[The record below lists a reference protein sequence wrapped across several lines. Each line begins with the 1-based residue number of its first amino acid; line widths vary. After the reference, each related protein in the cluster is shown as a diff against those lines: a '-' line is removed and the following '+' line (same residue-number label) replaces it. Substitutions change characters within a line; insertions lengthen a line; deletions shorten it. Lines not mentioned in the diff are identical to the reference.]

1 MVSSIFGHVSS
12 EAEMGYTSLYCR
24 KRLKCLD
31 SWGFVEDERDVDVES
46 SMELTTGCLQ
56 NLGSPLCV
64 ELSCHSNGESEN
76 VSAPRDVGGSSTS
89 DKSTAVYPHASTSS
103 KSIVVYPQASM
114 SDKSIVVYP
123 QASTSDKS
131 SVVYPQPV
139 LAAGWMYVNEQG
151 QMCGPYIKE
160 QLYEGLSTGFL
171 PEELHV
177 YPILNGTISNGVPL
191 KYFNQF
197 PDHVA
202 TGFAYLML
210 SSSDVNGPT
219 NMYMGV
225 TKDSGRDVV
234 ELPTTSPNFVSET
247 EHGTHSLKQQTATA
261 GFAGAAHG
269 THSLNQQTVTVGFT
283 GAVAPSMSSVNE
295 ESCWLVED
303 HEGRKHG
310 PHSLVELYSWYHY
323 GYIVD
328 SVMIHHADNKFR
340 PFSLK
345 SLISSWTTATPDAPF
360 SSNPDGHETASSQ
373 DFISEISP
381 EVCSQ
386 LHTVIMKTA
395 RRTLLDDIVSH
406 AISECISEKKDLKR
420 ATNQKKVTFQKKVT
434 NQKKVTFQKKVT
446 NQSVKMSSLG
456 SRMSAGSGG
465 SKALVSRESSAEAP
479 NPHNEKFPAAEIHL
493 KSSGSSKS
501 VGSFENFCDSYT
513 VVCRKLFDSSMQNI
527 WNTVFYDHVS
537 EYSSAWRK
545 RKRWSPPCLMVES
558 SIQEK
563 SYANCITKLSTEVLQ
578 VEEDSFPPGFEHKN
592 VTVDLPSVSSS
603 KDCTVELSTEVL
615 QVKQEPFGCDIDFPP
630 GFEEKDLTV
639 DLASDSSLK
648 DCTAELSTEVLQVE
662 QESSDCDL
670 DFPPGFEEKNMT
682 VDLPSVSSSKDCTAE
697 LSTEVLQVEQESFGC
712 DPEFPPGFE
721 EKNMTADLPSVSS
734 SFNDEKVLPRS
745 IHATNPEANDRM
757 QSILESVLDELHL
770 SAKMSLEEYFTSLLH
785 EEVMGKVGS
794 LKDGA
799 TIKVAEDPNI
809 LNGGASQNDSSDAIS
824 VSENLACQQ
833 IQNTSQ
839 RKKSSQRKSIDTCVI
854 PVSDWFSRAFQKSAD
869 FDNASVNEM
878 TNELQPPECEP
889 VPVQTSKV
897 RLARSDDS
905 ILRIIWYATLSSCR
919 QKVHEKALREL
930 KSFLID
936 DLIRNFLTTLSSGR
950 RCSKPEDPQ
959 VTRIK
964 TNDETRYKSPA
975 AGKYTYHRKNVKRKS
990 DSSSQPLPDGYIGS
1004 QKRSSNK
1011 SRKKDFL
1018 GEATESTKG
1027 DNATSSDKEIGRR
1040 ELFTNASL
1048 VVPPLPVINCK
1059 TILEKF
1065 ASVAKAGK
1073 SNSNR
1078 KKLKATFVA
1087 EVSSENGK
1095 VDEDIV
1101 FKKRSI
1107 DKKSRKQDLLGE
1119 TTGSTKGDN
1128 AALKGKEIG
1137 PKDCRRVLFTNA
1149 SLAVP
1154 PPSVSNCNSLAGKN
1168 ASVSKVSG
1176 SSTSHKKLKAAFMAE
1191 VSSDNRKVDGDV
1203 GLKKRSTNK
1212 SRKQDLLGEAT
1223 ESTKGDNASLN
1234 VKEIGPKDCRREMSL
1249 IVSPSSVIDCNTI
1262 SEKDASVSQEKRSN
1276 ASRKKLKAA
1285 YVSEVSSDNAK
1296 VGGDV
1301 GLKKRTINKSK
1312 KQDLLGEATESKK
1325 GENAALSVKEI
1336 GLKDSHRELFT
1347 NASLVVPPSSVI
1359 NSKTIS
1365 EKVASVSQGIPGRKN
1380 TGQSKLKVT
1389 FVAEDSSGSGKVAD
1403 VVNSELGTQEMQATA
1418 CSKKTPKSAE
1428 LPELKKRKLEDNLT
1442 ASCSRKIQ
1450 TLSSGAG
1457 NQVEKKQKGKSRI
1470 AKHCTQSVG
1479 CARSSI
1485 NGWEWRKWSLR
1496 ASPAEKA
1503 RVRGTKVV
1511 RIQSVSS
1518 DANGSQMFKGIS
1530 ARTNRVRLR
1539 NLIAAAEGAD
1549 LLKATQ
1555 LKARKKRLRFQQSKI
1570 HDWGLVALEPIDAE
1584 DFVIEY
1590 VGELIRRRVSDIREH
1605 YYEKIGIG
1613 SSYLFRLDDDYVVD
1627 ATKRGGIAR
1636 FINHSCEP
1644 NCYPKVISVEG
1655 EKKIFIY
1662 AKRHI
1667 AAGEEITYNYK
1678 FPLEE
1683 KKIPCNCGAKRCRGS
1698 MN

>member
-501 VGSFENFCDSYT
+501 V
-513 VVCRKLFDSSMQNI
+513 
-527 WNTVFYDHVS
+527 

-1365 EKVASVSQGIPGRKN
+1365 EKVASVSQ
-1380 TGQSKLKVT
+1380 
-1389 FVAEDSSGSGKVAD
+1389 A
-1403 VVNSELGTQEMQATA
+1403 
-1418 CSKKTPKSAE
+1418 AE